1 MQALVKLIRSN
12 AVSQGKQQKEA
23 MTISKCEGS
32 REGGYMRGQPDG
44 SGNKPAEIEPGEYVI
59 LFHSPRSSY
68 CLNLTGNQTARE

>member
-1 MQALVKLIRSN
+1 MQGLVKLIRSN

-44 SGNKPAEIEPGEYVI
+44 RGNKPAEIEPGE
-59 LFHSPRSSY
+59 
-68 CLNLTGNQTARE
+68 